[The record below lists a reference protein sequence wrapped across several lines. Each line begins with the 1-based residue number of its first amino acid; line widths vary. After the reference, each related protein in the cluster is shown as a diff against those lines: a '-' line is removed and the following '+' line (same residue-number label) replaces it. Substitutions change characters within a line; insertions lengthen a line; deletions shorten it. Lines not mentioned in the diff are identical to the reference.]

1 MNSGSLFRE
10 NLDDILEFCTLNSST
25 LSGGTSPAGG
35 SYDEKHQDEDEG
47 SGKSISL
54 TIAHVERW
62 SVFAKNL
69 CPSRC

>member
-1 MNSGSLFRE
+1 
-10 NLDDILEFCTLNSST
+10 